1 MIDYKV
7 LVEKLEDRIKILE
20 KSNDSA
26 VSTEDV
32 ELEIQA
38 VKEQVKA
45 SMMEQMQVAETNWLS
60 EKDSLVAMLKEANE
74 TNENLVNEIERLKSD
89 VNVNIQ
95 VDTDRMKDGMLNLF
109 QGLSGLSI
117 LNAEQDTSDE
127 NVFVY
132 TCYLK
137 GSRGGKYI

>member
-1 MIDYKV
+1 M
-7 LVEKLEDRIKILE
+7 ETLEDRIKILE
-20 KSNDSA
+20 KSNASA

-45 SMMEQMQVAETNWLS
+45 SLMEQMQVAET

-74 TNENLVNEIERLKSD
+74 TNQNLVNEIKRLKSD
-89 VNVNIQ
+89 VNVNLQ

-117 LNAEQDTSDE
+117 LHAEQHSSDE
-127 NVFVY
+127 NVFVF